1 MLCLE
6 FSDYEEEIRNHL
18 DGMLNGKLFDFDRD
32 IVSIAV
38 NYWVHG
44 YATGDPGKSTR
55 IGRQPFVRIAIANA
69 DFATETGAK
78 AAILIVHR
86 AVKEL
91 G

>member
-18 DGMLNGKLFDFDRD
+18 GGMFNEKLFDFDRD
-32 IVSIAV
+32 IVSFAV
-38 NYWVHG
+38 NHW
-44 YATGDPGKSTR
+44 A
-55 IGRQPFVRIAIANA
+55 Q
-69 DFATETGAK
+69 
-78 AAILIVHR
+78 